1 MRMYT
6 RLLLGLVG
14 RTLRSRSDLL
24 MENLVLRQQLAV
36 YARRRTKPQ
45 LHQEDRVF
53 WSVVARGWQSR
64 RVVGW
69 QNPVRTLRARLLR
82 DEALLWDHRTSSE

>member
-1 MRMYT
+1 MRMYM

-14 RTLRSRSDLL
+14 RTLRSRNDLL

-53 WSVVARGWQSR
+53 WSVVARGWQPW
-64 RVVGW
+64 RVHLRLVQPDTVIGW
-69 QNPVRTLRARLLR
+69 HRTAWR
-82 DEALLWDHRTSSE
+82 LWDHKMRSE